1 MSTGPARQPAGGAR
15 RLLTSVSNP
24 DQTCRP
30 HEPGIG
36 LLGGPGSEGR
46 PPGLGNQGDPE
57 VELVGR
63 QETWPCL
70 PWPLFLCDLGW
81 VSASLWALVFL
92 ILAQPAQSRPEGL
105 YELGQTG
112 PVEGRLIKFRSWCF
126 LNAQIL

>member
-36 LLGGPGSEGR
+36 LPGGPGSEGR
-46 PPGLGNQGDPE
+46 PPGPGNQGDPK

-63 QETWPCL
+63 QETWPGL

-81 VSASLWALVFL
+81 VSASLWALVSMFT
-92 ILAQPAQSRPEGL
+92 IYYQIE
-105 YELGQTG
+105 
-112 PVEGRLIKFRSWCF
+112 IKCIFWP
-126 LNAQIL
+126 